1 MKALRILASLLVVVA
16 LSGCVIQYNSGRYY
30 TISTI
35 VGGSG
40 EITPRS
46 ATLAEGERL
55 TMTLR
60 PNSGWTIGNIS
71 GCDGQLDQ
79 LTYRTGRIRADCT
92 VRVEFVEIV
101 GVEYEARSWTESDG
115 QTVTWIQPVSH

>member
-1 MKALRILASLLVVVA
+1 MNISRLLVIVLFMSV

-46 ATLAEGERL
+46 ATVAEGERL

-101 GVEYEARSWTESDG
+101 GVAYEARSWTESNG
-115 QTVTWIQPVSH
+115 HTVTIIQPVSY